1 MFKQFLTIFLFLPYL
16 VYGQTV
22 LKLKDSATGDA
33 IVGAQVTFVEGKNIL
48 LVAISDKNGQI
59 KVEVDLPATI
69 EVSHISYINKRY
81 SITKAQQTLQLQP
94 DNISLD
100 EVVVTGQLIPQSIDQ
115 SVYTVNTIDRKRM
128 DNQAAIDLADV
139 LSNNLNI
146 TLTPNK
152 GEGRTGVS
160 MLGLGGEYVKVLVD
174 GVPFVSIDGNGNNV
188 DFTQINLN
196 SIERVEIVEGPMSVS
211 YGSNAVAG
219 VINII
224 TTRDVMNQVFIQE
237 ETVGSEYGIRKG
249 RHVQSVS
256 LGKRLGDNIIAQ
268 GSLLRNDFRG
278 FFNGFEGQ
286 DHTLQDGRRGH
297 DWLPKIQYNGNA
309 SVSFDN
315 NNFFARYRF
324 DYFTQRLDRYDKD
337 VFELPHESGITTFYG
352 RDDEF
357 ETERFAHNLILEG
370 NLRGV
375 SYNIVSSVSKVE
387 RNDRLSLYNI
397 TAGTTD
403 SLIHRKSRFFTSA
416 LSRGTFTNFLS
427 SSKLGLEI
435 GYEYTYEDFKNPD
448 VNNTELLTD
457 LLESGLGR
465 ERAHLHNIA
474 GFTNLEW
481 KVNDDFVLRPGFR
494 ILYND
499 LYAES
504 PIIYNLHAKYTLPK
518 EFDIRFTVGR
528 SYRTPS
534 ILELYDHFV
543 DANHH
548 FVGNP
553 ELTPEDGIGYSL
565 DLKKRYQIASG
576 NLSSSL
582 KVFYNRIE
590 DKISSEQFSQ
600 EPPKFRLLNVD
611 LFQTKGITLRN
622 ELRFNKISGA
632 LGFSYI
638 GRYNEMLND
647 TEDLPEEFFY
657 SPEVNASVTYTWD
670 SPNISLS
677 TFYKYTGREQRYV
690 SRGGDAV
697 LGEIDAFNWWDA
709 NVTWRLNKNLSF
721 QSGVKNIL
729 NVTDVNSTAQAEGG
743 HSAAA
748 TSVGLTYGRSY
759 FLKATFDF

>member
-1 MFKQFLTIFLFLPYL
+1 MIFTPYFLSAQVVVT
-16 VYGQTV
+16 
-22 LKLKDSATGDA
+22 LKDIDTGEP
-33 IVGAQVTFVEGKNIL
+33 IEGAQVTFLEGNNVL
-48 LVAISDKNGQI
+48 LAVVTDQTGQI
-59 KVEVDLPATI
+59 TANVDLPVTV
-69 EVSHISYINKRY
+69 EVSHISFINKRF
-81 SITKAQQTLQLQP
+81 SVTDSKQVLQLQA

-100 EVVVTGQLIPQSIDQ
+100 EVVVTGQLMPQSIDQ
-115 SVYTVNTIDRKRM
+115 SVYTVNTINRKRI

-237 ETVGSEYGIRKG
+237 ETVGPEYGLKRG

-256 LGKRLGDNIIAQ
+256 LGKRLGDNVIVQ
-268 GSLLRNDFRG
+268 GSLLRNDFQG

-309 SVSFDN
+309 SVSLDN
-315 NNFFARYRF
+315 NNFFVRYRF
-324 DYFTQRLDRYDKD
+324 DYFTQQLDRYDKN

-352 RDDEF
+352 RDNEF
-357 ETERFAHNLILEG
+357 ETNRFAHNLILEG
-370 NLRGV
+370 NLGGI
-375 SYNIVSSVSKVE
+375 SYNIVSSLSKVE
-387 RNDRLSLYNI
+387 RNDRLLLNNI
-397 TAGTTD
+397 AAGTTD
-403 SLIHRKSRFFTSA
+403 SLIQQTSRFFTSA
-416 LSRGTFTNFLS
+416 LSRGNFTNFLS
-427 SSKLGLEI
+427 SSKLELEI
-435 GYEYTYEDFKNPD
+435 GYEYTYEDFQNPA
-448 VNNTELLTD
+448 VNLNELPAE

-481 KVNDDFVLRPGFR
+481 RVNENFVLRPGLR

-504 PIIYNLHAKYTLPK
+504 PVIYNLHAKYTLPK
-518 EFDIRFTVGR
+518 QFDIRFTVGR

-548 FVGNP
+548 QVGNP
-553 ELTPEDGIGYSL
+553 NLTPEDGMGFSL
-565 DLKKRYQIASG
+565 DLKKRYHLAST

-590 DKISSEQFSQ
+590 DKISFEQFNEQ
-600 EPPKFRLLNVD
+600 PPKFRRLNVD
-611 LFQTKGITLRN
+611 LFQTVGFTLRN
-622 ELRFNKISGA
+622 ELRLNKLTGT

-638 GRYNEMLND
+638 GRYNELRND
-647 TEDLPEEFFY
+647 RDYLPKVFFY
-657 SPEVNASVTYTWD
+657 SPEVNASATYTWNN
-670 SPNISLS
+670 PNISIS

-690 SRGGDAV
+690 NRGNDSV

-709 NVTWRLNKNLSF
+709 NVTWCLNKNLSF

-729 NVTDVNSTAQAEGG
+729 NITDINSTAQAEGA

-748 TSVGLTYGRSY
+748 TTVGLTYGRSY

>member
-1 MFKQFLTIFLFLPYL
+1 MFVRLAILFLILPC
-16 VYGQTV
+16 VAQAQIV
-22 LKLKDSATGDA
+22 LKLEDAATGEP
-33 IVGAQVTFVEGKNIL
+33 IEGAQVTFLEESKVL
-48 LVAISDKNGQI
+48 LAVISDREGQI
-59 KVEVDLPATI
+59 TAEVDLPATVEI
-69 EVSHISYINKRY
+69 SHIGYINKRF
-81 SITKAQQTLQLQP
+81 SVASTQHTFQLQP
-94 DNISLD
+94 DKVSLD
-100 EVVVTGQLIPQSIDQ
+100 EVVVTGQLMPQSIDQ
-115 SVYTVNTIDRKRM
+115 SVYTVNTINRKRM

-174 GVPFVSIDGNGNNV
+174 GVPFVSINGNGNDV

-237 ETVGSEYGIRKG
+237 ETVGSEYGLNRG

-256 LGKRLGDNIIAQ
+256 LGKRLGDNVLIQ

-278 FFNGFEGQ
+278 FFNNFEGQ
-286 DHTLQDGRRGH
+286 DHILRDGRRGH

-309 SVSFDN
+309 SVSLEN
-315 NNFFARYRF
+315 ENFYARYRF
-324 DYFTQRLDRYDKD
+324 DYFTQHLDRYDKD
-337 VFELPHESGITTFYG
+337 VFERPHESGVTTFYG
-352 RDDEF
+352 RDNEF
-357 ETERFAHNLILEG
+357 KTERFAHNLILEG
-370 NLRGV
+370 SLRGV
-375 SYNIVSSVSKVE
+375 SYHIVSSLSKVE
-387 RNDRLSLYNI
+387 RTDRLLLNNI
-397 TAGTTD
+397 VAGTTD
-403 SLIHRKSRFFTSA
+403 SLIQQKSRFFTSA
-416 LSRGTFTNFLS
+416 LSRGNFTNFLS
-427 SSKLGLEI
+427 SDKFGLEI
-435 GYEYTYEDFKNPD
+435 GYEYTYEDFQNPD
-448 VNNTELLTD
+448 VNRNELPTELI
-457 LLESGLGR
+457 ESGLGR
-465 ERAHLHNIA
+465 ERAYLHNIA

-481 KVNDDFVLRPGFR
+481 RVNENFVLRPGLR

-504 PIIYNLHAKYTLPK
+504 PVIYNFHAKYALPK
-518 EFDIRFTVGR
+518 QFDVRFTVGR
-528 SYRTPS
+528 SYRTPN

-548 FVGNP
+548 QVGNP
-553 ELTPEDGIGYSL
+553 DLTPEDGIGFSL
-565 DLKKRYQIASG
+565 DLKKRYQIAFG
-576 NLSSSL
+576 NFSSSL

-590 DKISSEQFSQ
+590 DKISLEQFNEQ
-600 EPPKFRLLNVD
+600 PQKFRLLNVD

-622 ELRFNKISGA
+622 ELRFNKLSGA

-638 GRYNEMLND
+638 GRYNEMLNN

-690 SRGGDAV
+690 NRGNDTV

-709 NVTWRLNKNLSF
+709 NVTWRLNQKLSF

-729 NVTDVNSTAQAEGG
+729 NITDINSTAQTEGA

-748 TSVGLTYGRSY
+748 TTIGLTYGRSY